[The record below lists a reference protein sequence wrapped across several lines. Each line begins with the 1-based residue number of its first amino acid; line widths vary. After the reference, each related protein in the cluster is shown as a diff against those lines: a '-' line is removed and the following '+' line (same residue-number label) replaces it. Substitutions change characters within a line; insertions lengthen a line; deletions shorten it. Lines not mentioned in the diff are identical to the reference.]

1 MVRANSTGS
10 LRASNYMFD
19 LGKPWFAGR
28 KTFISWGF
36 TLPTIDCHKGA
47 TKPSSVHRT
56 SCTSRGIGKMHH
68 DPKYTPNA
76 CNLLRILA
84 GSVHDFLLRYAQIS
98 LYECASSQRFLTH
111 NTGVLDRDAST
122 SDSPSNKSLCA
133 LHVQLEISSW
143 STPTGVHKDF
153 VGRLG

>member
-1 MVRANSTGS
+1 VKAWVFTVALYVKLT
-10 LRASNYMFD
+10 LRVPVMNR
-19 LGKPWFAGR
+19 GK
-28 KTFISWGF
+28 
-36 TLPTIDCHKGA
+36 LPA
-47 TKPSSVHRT
+47 KPSSVHRT

-68 DPKYTPNA
+68 DPKYTPSA

-111 NTGVLDRDAST
+111 NTGAPDRDATT
-122 SDSPSNKSLCA
+122 SVSPSNKSLFT

-143 STPTGVHKDF
+143 STPTGVHK
-153 VGRLG
+153 GHRLAV